1 VVIARAIIHVDFLMQ
16 AWVVA
21 HRARMLDPVMIALS
35 IFGNGGL
42 GWLLVASVLTLARR
56 LHGRTL
62 LQLILALV
70 CTTLIADHVMKPLAG
85 RARPFERTPEMVLIG
100 VRPDGSS
107 FPSGHAT
114 AAGAAALLMSNGA
127 PAGRVLWWLLAL
139 AIAYSRVY
147 LGDHYPFDVA
157 AGGALG
163 AAIAWLIVRATA
175 PARA

>member
-1 VVIARAIIHVDFLMQ
+1 MPVVRAVVHLDFVIQ

-62 LQLILALV
+62 LQLILALI

-85 RARPFERTPEMVLIG
+85 RARPFERTPEMVVIG
-100 VRPDGSS
+100 VRPGGAS

-114 AAGAAALLMSNGA
+114 AAGAAALLMSSGL
-127 PAGRVLWWLLAL
+127 PAGRVLWWLLAF

-147 LGDHYPFDVA
+147 LGDHYPLDVA
-157 AGGALG
+157 AGAALG
-163 AAIAWLIVRATA
+163 AAIAWLIARATA
-175 PARA
+175 PRRG